1 MQVLIGT
8 SGFSYPAWR
17 GGFYPEKLPE
27 TKMLGYY
34 AGHFQAVEINNSF
47 YRMPTAEVLG
57 RWAAETPPGFRF
69 ALKSPRRITHDRRLV
84 DTASAVERLTEA
96 SRALGDKLG
105 PVLFQLP
112 PNMKKDLPRLDDFL
126 AGLPAGLQ
134 ATVEFRHESWLSD
147 DVYGCL
153 RTRRAALCIAESDDF
168 VTPLEA
174 TADWG
179 YLRLRREE
187 YDDTLVASW
196 GARIKTQGWSAAYV
210 FFKHED
216 TGKGPVAAARLHEL
230 MTA

>member
-34 AGHFQAVEINNSF
+34 AAHFRAVEINNSF
-47 YRMPTAEVLG
+47 YRMPTAEVLA
-57 RWAAETPPGFRF
+57 RWAGETPPEFQF
-69 ALKSPRRITHDRRLV
+69 ALKSPRRITHDKRLV
-84 DTASAVERLTEA
+84 DTVSAVERLTEA

-105 PVLFQLP
+105 PILFQLP

-126 AGLPAGLQ
+126 AALPAGLR
-134 ATVEFRHESWLSD
+134 ATVEFRHESWFSEE
-147 DVYGCL
+147 VYACL
-153 RTRRAALCIAESDDF
+153 RSRRAALCIAESDDL

-174 TADWG
+174 TTDWG
-179 YLRLRREE
+179 YLRLRREN
-187 YDDTLVASW
+187 YDDALVASW
-196 GARIKTQGWSAAYV
+196 GARIKAQGWSTAYV

-216 TGKGPVAAARLHEL
+216 TGKGPIAAARLHEL
-230 MTA
+230 LSA